1 MADARGKQW
10 ERGQGVGNEVSWEKA
25 RMQRRGEPFKRQGTS
40 STKGDERA
48 ELGGTR
54 ENIVDGERTTC
65 RAAVNGLGNQSDV
78 ARGGRGRS
86 QSTGGGGGRNSL
98 PEVGS
103 VGTRGGKGGVG

>member
-1 MADARGKQW
+1 
-10 ERGQGVGNEVSWEKA
+10 
-25 RMQRRGEPFKRQGTS
+25 MQRRGEPFKRQGTS

-48 ELGGTR
+48 EQGGTR

-86 QSTGGGGGRNSL
+86 QSTGGGRGRNSL

-103 VGTRGGKGGVG
+103 AGTRGGNGGVG